1 MTQDLPKN
9 PMQPVVIDSRNVVR
23 FKENGIVHA
32 VYEMSKAHGF
42 GLHEI
47 AMHNFT
53 EDDQKQFA
61 QLLGYSVSGYGD
73 LPYVDKVSV
82 ECADQRVALLLSGVP
97 VVSEQEME
105 LQVLRDENR
114 RLKAAIRS
122 AAVELSLII
131 PMILHE

>member
-9 PMQPVVIDSRNVVR
+9 PMQPILKDSVGCLR
-23 FKENGIVHA
+23 FKTNEIVRA
-32 VYEMSKAHGF
+32 VHEVAKAHKF
-42 GLHEI
+42 GLNEI
-47 AMHNFT
+47 AMRNFT

-82 ECADQRVALLLSGVP
+82 ECADQQVALLLSEAP
-97 VVSEQEME
+97 FISEQEME

-114 RLKAAIRS
+114 RLKAAIRN
-122 AAVELSLII
+122 AAVEAFSIH
-131 PMILHE
+131 PSDLHD

>member
-9 PMQPVVIDSRNVVR
+9 PMQPIVIDSKNVVR
-23 FKENGIVHA
+23 FKQNEIVRA
-32 VYEMSKAHGF
+32 AYEVSKAHAF
-42 GLHEI
+42 GLNEV
-47 AMHNFT
+47 AMRNFT
-53 EDDQKQFA
+53 QDDQKQFA

-82 ECADQRVALLLSGVP
+82 ECADQQVALLLSGTP

-114 RLKAAIRS
+114 RLKAAIRN
-122 AAVELSLII
+122 AAVEAFSIH
-131 PMILHE
+131 PDDLHE

>member
-9 PMQPVVIDSRNVVR
+9 PMQPIVIDSKNVVR
-23 FKENGIVHA
+23 FKGNEIVRA
-32 VYEMSKAHGF
+32 VYEISKVHGF

-47 AMHNFT
+47 AMRNFT
-53 EDDQKQFA
+53 KDDRKQFA

-82 ECADQRVALLLSGVP
+82 ECADQQVALLLSGAP

-114 RLKAAIRS
+114 RLKAAIRK
-122 AAVELSLII
+122 AAVEAFSIH
-131 PMILHE
+131 PSDLHE